1 MRKIVIT
8 SVLFSLLLSSS
19 FLHAADLDPNPVYT
33 AVPSLS
39 ITPEARAGGMGD
51 VGVATLA
58 DVNSQYWNPAKYLF
72 TESDAGLSL
81 SFTPWMR
88 NLVSDIDL
96 AYVAGYK
103 RFGDNQAISASLRYF
118 SLGKVTLT
126 TIDGTNYNDVQPNE
140 FSFDVA
146 YSRLLSKK
154 WSAAVALRF
163 IYSDLSGGMVEDLF
177 PGISVA
183 ADIAAFYNTPITFA
197 SGDGNFGFGLNVSNI
212 GAKISYDNNESN
224 LFIPT
229 NMRLGASF
237 LYPIDN
243 YQTISIS
250 ADVNK
255 LLVPTPPKQITGMTD
270 DEYNALVEKYEKSS
284 VISAIFNSFT
294 DAPGGFQEEL
304 QEIMWSVGVEYVYN
318 KQFFVRGGYF
328 NEHQNK
334 GNRKYFT
341 AGVGFKMNVFTID
354 AGYVISLSPT
364 NPLDKTLRFSLSFDL
379 EGLKNLKK

>member
-1 MRKIVIT
+1 MRKIVSA
-8 SVLFSLLLSSS
+8 SVLFTLLLLSS

-51 VGVATLA
+51 VGVATSA

-103 RFGDNQAISASLRYF
+103 RFGDNQAVSASLRYF

-154 WSAAVALRF
+154 WSAAVAVRF
-163 IYSDLSGGMVEDLF
+163 IYSDLWVGMV
-177 PGISVA
+177 
-183 ADIAAFYNTPITFA
+183 
-197 SGDGNFGFGLNVSNI
+197 
-212 GAKISYDNNESN
+212 
-224 LFIPT
+224 
-229 NMRLGASF
+229 
-237 LYPIDN
+237 
-243 YQTISIS
+243 
-250 ADVNK
+250 
-255 LLVPTPPKQITGMTD
+255 
-270 DEYNALVEKYEKSS
+270 
-284 VISAIFNSFT
+284 
-294 DAPGGFQEEL
+294 
-304 QEIMWSVGVEYVYN
+304 
-318 KQFFVRGGYF
+318 
-328 NEHQNK
+328 
-334 GNRKYFT
+334 
-341 AGVGFKMNVFTID
+341 
-354 AGYVISLSPT
+354 
-364 NPLDKTLRFSLSFDL
+364 
-379 EGLKNLKK
+379 